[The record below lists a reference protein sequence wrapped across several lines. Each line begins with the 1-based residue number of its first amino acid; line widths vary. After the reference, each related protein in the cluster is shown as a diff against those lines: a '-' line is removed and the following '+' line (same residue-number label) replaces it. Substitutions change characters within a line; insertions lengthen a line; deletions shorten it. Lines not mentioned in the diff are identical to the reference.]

1 MITQDICDSEFDEM
15 VTQDVYYDS
24 ECDQMVTLDDYCD
37 RECEE
42 MVTLDEYC
50 DSECEE
56 MVTLDV
62 YCDSDIQCGV
72 YDNNSCIT
80 NSDGRLVTQDEYIA
94 SSDDEAHKSNSN
106 VNAVTFDIVCEDI

>member
-1 MITQDICDSEFDEM
+1 MVEQNVAIINEHVDDTNNCTDTHTVSIVDSFTEIITQDICNSEFDEM
-15 VTQDVYYDS
+15 VTQNVYYDS
-24 ECDQMVTLDDYCD
+24 ECDQMVTLDEYCD

-62 YCDSDIQCGV
+62 YCESDIQCGV
-72 YDNNSCIT
+72 YDNNS
-80 NSDGRLVTQDEYIA
+80 
-94 SSDDEAHKSNSN
+94 
-106 VNAVTFDIVCEDI
+106 